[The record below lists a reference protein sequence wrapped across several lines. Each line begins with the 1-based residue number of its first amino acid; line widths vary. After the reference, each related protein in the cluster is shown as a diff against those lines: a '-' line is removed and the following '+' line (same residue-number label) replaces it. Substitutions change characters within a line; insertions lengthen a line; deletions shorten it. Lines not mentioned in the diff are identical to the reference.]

1 MDSAPEQQ
9 QSPAPSRWFNT
20 TLVVFTIVAIIWLLA
35 ARILGPSD
43 AWDQTQPRTMAY
55 TTDIIA
61 NGRWI
66 LPVER
71 GEYPATKPPLY
82 NWLAVP
88 MVKLMGFSSDLAH
101 KSPSVV
107 SLLLCWLI
115 VVRLGRRLDGD
126 RFGALGWLAG
136 LMVTANYTFFK
147 LGYLARPDML
157 LTLWLTLGWVAATTL
172 LLTPDQDLHR
182 RRGHLLRFAFWG
194 AVLAAALTKGP
205 PAIVLPLY
213 AFVASRPLRG
223 SFKETRI
230 FGWWWGLPLAGGVFT
245 LWVWGVYLIDPDH
258 LIHKLWFD
266 EIAGRVTGLGP
277 EGNQFGPIE
286 FVRRLVHMPTYYLL
300 RFAPWSV
307 LSILGMIAIWSRTG
321 NASAKGSRPRHWTT
335 LGRTGAWLNGA
346 AVFVVIIIVVFT
358 LSTGKRADYLAAA
371 FVPGALLGGW
381 WVRQLPERFNRA
393 GTVTAQFAAVVV
405 LATVTVVNQFQDR
418 TDQAPPDFGDAIN
431 DFIHEAEQYL
441 RAQPGPVVFWAA
453 GETHLQGHLGYSEKA
468 GTAALRARLEAGEPF
483 WLIAGRR
490 SQPPLTVEDWL
501 REQRYQVVPS
511 LTCRS
516 DELPRYSG
524 WPGVVTLYRFDSL
537 TRPDIR

>member
-1 MDSAPEQQ
+1 
-9 QSPAPSRWFNT
+9 
-20 TLVVFTIVAIIWLLA
+20 
-35 ARILGPSD
+35 
-43 AWDQTQPRTMAY
+43 MAY

-71 GEYPATKPPLY
+71 GRYPATKPPLY

-101 KSPSVV
+101 KSPSVA

-136 LMVTANYTFFK
+136 LMVTANYSFFK

-172 LLTPDQDLHR
+172 LLTPDGDLHG
-182 RRGHLLRFAFWG
+182 RRGLLLRIAFWG
-194 AVLAAALTKGP
+194 SVLLAALTKGP

-230 FGWWWGLPLAGGVFT
+230 FGWLWGLPLAVGVIG
-245 LWVWGVYLIDPDH
+245 LWVWGVYRIDPEH

-277 EGNQFGPIE
+277 EGNKFGPIE
-286 FVRRLVHMPTYYLL
+286 FIQRLVHMPAYYLL
-300 RFAPWSV
+300 RFAPWSM
-307 LSILGMIAIWSRTG
+307 LSILGMIAIWRRTG
-321 NASAKGSRPRHWTT
+321 NGSGRGSRPRRWTT
-335 LGRTGAWLNGA
+335 LGQTGAWLNGA
-346 AVFVVIIIVVFT
+346 ALFVVIIIVLFT

-381 WVRQLPERFNRA
+381 WVRQIRPRFNSA
-393 GTVTAQFAAVVV
+393 GTLLAQFAAVVV
-405 LATVTVVNQFQDR
+405 LATMTVVNQLQPR
-418 TDQAPPDFGDAIN
+418 TDEAPPEFGDAIN
-431 DFIHEAEQYL
+431 DFIQEAERYL
-441 RAQPGPVVFWAA
+441 QAQPGPVVFWAA
-453 GETHLQGHLGYSEKA
+453 GETHLQGHLGYSEKD
-468 GTAALRARLEAGEPF
+468 GSVALRARLKIGEPF
-483 WLIAGRR
+483 WVIAGRR
-490 SQPPLTVEDWL
+490 SQLPLTVGDWL
-501 REQRYQVVPS
+501 LERGYQVVLSP
-511 LTCRS
+511 TCRS
-516 DELPRYSG
+516 DELPRSNG
-524 WPGVVTLYRFDSL
+524 WPGVVGLYRVEPL
-537 TRPDIR
+537 TP

>member
-1 MDSAPEQQ
+1 MDSALQQ
-9 QSPAPSRWFNT
+9 RQSLSPSRWFNT
-20 TLVVFTIVAIIWLLA
+20 TLVVCTITAIIWLLA
-35 ARILGPSD
+35 ARVFGPSD

-71 GEYPATKPPLY
+71 GVNPATKPPLY

-136 LMVTANYTFFK
+136 LMVVANYSFFK

-172 LLTPDQDLHR
+172 LLTPDQDL
-182 RRGHLLRFAFWG
+182 RGWRGCLLRLAFWG
-194 AVLAAALTKGP
+194 TVLAAALTKGP

-213 AFVASRPLRG
+213 AFVASRGLRG
-223 SFKETRI
+223 SFKEARI
-230 FGWWWGLPLAGGVFT
+230 FGWWWGLPLAVGVFG
-245 LWVWGVYLIDPDH
+245 LWVWGVYRIDPDH

-286 FVRRLVHMPTYYLL
+286 FVRRVVHMPTYYLL

-307 LSILGMIAIWSRTG
+307 LSILGMIVIWSRTG
-321 NASAKGSRPRHWTT
+321 NASAKESRPRRWTT

-346 AVFVVIIIVVFT
+346 AVFVVIIIVLFT

-393 GTVTAQFAAVVV
+393 GTLIAQFGAIVV
-405 LATVTVVNQFQDR
+405 LATMTVVNQLPLR
-418 TDQAPPDFGDAIN
+418 TDEAPPRFGDAIN

-441 RAQPGPVVFWAA
+441 QAQPGPVVFWAV

-468 GTAALRARLEAGEPF
+468 GSAALRARLEAGGPF
-483 WLIAGRR
+483 WLIAGR
-490 SQPPLTVEDWL
+490 QIQLPLTVGDWL
-501 REQRYQVVPS
+501 RERRYEVDLSQI
-511 LTCRS
+511 CRS
-516 DELPRYSG
+516 DELPRANG
-524 WPGVVTLYRFDSL
+524 WPGVVGLYRVEPR
-537 TRPDIR
+537 TR

>member
-20 TLVVFTIVAIIWLLA
+20 TLVVCTIVAIIWLLA

-61 NGRWI
+61 NGRWV

-71 GEYPATKPPLY
+71 GAYPATKPPLY

-136 LMVTANYTFFK
+136 LMVVANYTFFK

-172 LLTPDQDLHR
+172 LLTPDRDLDG
-182 RRGHLLRFAFWG
+182 RRGRLLRIAFWG

-213 AFVASRPLRG
+213 VFVASRSLRG

-230 FGWWWGLPLAGGVFT
+230 FGWWWGLPLVVGVSG
-245 LWVWGVYLIDPDH
+245 LWVWGVYRMDLDH

-286 FVRRLVHMPTYYLL
+286 FVRRVVHMPAYYLL

-307 LSILGMIAIWSRTG
+307 LSILAMIEIWKRTG
-321 NASAKGSRPRHWTT
+321 IASAKMSRPRHWTT
-335 LGRTGAWLNGA
+335 LGQTGAWLHGA
-346 AVFVVIIIVVFT
+346 AVFVVIIIVLFT

-381 WVRQLPERFNRA
+381 WLRQLPERFNSA
-393 GTVTAQFAAVVV
+393 GTLIVQFAAVVV
-405 LATVTVVNQFQDR
+405 LATMTLVNQLQDR
-418 TDQAPPDFGDAIN
+418 TDQAPPEFGDAIN

-453 GETHLQGHLGYSEKA
+453 GETHLQGHLGYSEKDGA
-468 GTAALRARLEAGEPF
+468 AALRARLEAGEPF
-483 WLIAGRR
+483 WLIAGWR
-490 SQPPLTVEDWL
+490 SHSPLTVGDWL
-501 REQRYQVVPS
+501 LEPRYRVV
-511 LTCRS
+511 LNQTCRS

-524 WPGVVTLYRFDSL
+524 WPGVVGLYRVEPL
-537 TRPDIR
+537 TR

>member
-1 MDSAPEQQ
+1 MDTAPEQRQ
-9 QSPAPSRWFNT
+9 VLAPSRWFNT
-20 TLVVFTIVAIIWLLA
+20 TLVVCTIVAIMWLLA
-35 ARILGPSD
+35 ARVFGPSD

-71 GEYPATKPPLY
+71 GAYPATKPPLY

-136 LMVTANYTFFK
+136 LMVAANYSFFK

-172 LLTPDQDLHR
+172 LLTPDQDLRGR
-182 RRGHLLRFAFWG
+182 RRLLLQIAFWG
-194 AVLAAALTKGP
+194 TVLLAALTKGP

-230 FGWWWGLPLAGGVFT
+230 FGWWWGLPLAAGVFG
-245 LWVWGVYLIDPDH
+245 LWVWGVYRIDSDH

-266 EIAGRVTGLGP
+266 ELAGRVTGLGP

-286 FVRRLVHMPTYYLL
+286 FVRRVVHMPTYYLL

-307 LSILGMIAIWSRTG
+307 LSILGMIAIWRRTG
-321 NASAKGSRPRHWTT
+321 SASAKGSRPRRWTT
-335 LGRTGAWLNGA
+335 LDQTGAWLNGA
-346 AVFVVIIIVVFT
+346 AVFVVIIIVLFT
-358 LSTGKRADYLAAA
+358 LSTGKRADYVAAA

-393 GTVTAQFAAVVV
+393 GTLIAQFAALVV
-405 LATVTVVNQFQDR
+405 LATITVVNQLPLR
-418 TDQAPPDFGDAIN
+418 TDEAPPRFGDAIN

-441 RAQPGPVVFWAA
+441 QAQPGPVVFWAV

-468 GTAALRARLEAGEPF
+468 GSTALRARLETGGPF

-490 SQPPLTVEDWL
+490 SKSPLTVRDWL
-501 REQRYQVVPS
+501 RERRYQVELS
-511 LTCRS
+511 QICRS
-516 DELPRYSG
+516 DELPRANG
-524 WPGVVTLYRFDSL
+524 WPGVVGLYRVEPR
-537 TRPDIR
+537 TP

>member
-1 MDSAPEQQ
+1 MNSALDQREPL
-9 QSPAPSRWFNT
+9 SLSRSLRT
-20 TLVVFTIVAIIWLLA
+20 TVIACSITAIIWLLA

-43 AWDQTQPRTMAY
+43 AWDQTQPPTMAY

-172 LLTPDQDLHR
+172 LLTPDRDLHG
-182 RRGHLLRFAFWG
+182 RRGLLLRIAFWG
-194 AVLAAALTKGP
+194 SVLLAALTKGP
-205 PAIVLPLY
+205 PAIILPLY
-213 AFVASRPLRG
+213 AFVAARPLRG
-223 SFKETRI
+223 SVKEARI
-230 FGWWWGLPLAGGVFT
+230 FGWWWGLPLAVGVFG
-245 LWVWGVYLIDPDH
+245 LWVWGVYRIDPEH

-266 EIAGRVTGLGP
+266 EVAGRVTGLGA
-277 EGNQFGPIE
+277 EGNEFGPIE

-335 LGRTGAWLNGA
+335 LGQTGAWLNGA
-346 AVFVVIIIVVFT
+346 AVFVVIIIVLFT
-358 LSTGKRADYLAAA
+358 LSTGKRADYVAAA
-371 FVPGALLGGW
+371 FVPGALLSGW
-381 WVRQLPERFNRA
+381 WVRQLPERFNSA
-393 GTVTAQFAAVVV
+393 GTLTAQFAAVVV
-405 LATVTVVNQFQDR
+405 LATMTGVNQFQHR
-418 TDQAPPDFGDAIN
+418 TDQAPPEFGDAIN
-431 DFIHEAEQYL
+431 DFIHEVEQYL
-441 RAQPGPVVFWAA
+441 QAEPRPVVFWAA
-453 GETHLQGHLGYSEKA
+453 GETHLQGHLGYSEKD

-490 SQPPLTVEDWL
+490 SQSLLTVGDWL
-501 REQRYQVVPS
+501 LERRYQVVLSP
-511 LTCRS
+511 TCRS

-524 WPGVVTLYRFDSL
+524 WPGVVGLYRVEPL
-537 TRPDIR
+537 TR